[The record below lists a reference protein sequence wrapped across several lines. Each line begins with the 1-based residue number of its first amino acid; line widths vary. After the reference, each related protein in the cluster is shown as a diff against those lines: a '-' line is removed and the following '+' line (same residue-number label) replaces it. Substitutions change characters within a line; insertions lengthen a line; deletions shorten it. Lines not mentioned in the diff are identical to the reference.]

1 MEERFLGSRWAFG
14 TQSGKEKVTVDFT
27 SIQNLNGYIKNLKLQ
42 SQWSLKQ
49 QTGQYN
55 AKGTTLEEWLGDSQ
69 RQTQETVPG
78 DHGDDTLRK
87 IHQKLDVG
95 GKLTQKER
103 DYLQEHDPEAY
114 RELINQEREQKAYEE
129 ALRRC
134 KTQEEAQQLQMGRIN
149 ASLARVQSIE
159 HDPHIP
165 LSKKLEIAMAEK
177 NRVDR
182 VAESTREF
190 VASGEFD
197 ELPTRSEELQAKNED
212 AVDVPAPAPEES
224 DQAEPERGTP
234 ETKDTKPD
242 LETSVE
248 RKIRKARARAV
259 YAAVQTPDQPIAET
273 MDTWA

>member
-1 MEERFLGSRWAFG
+1 M
-14 TQSGKEKVTVDFT
+14 DFV

-55 AKGTTLEEWLGDSQ
+55 AKGATLEDWLGDSRLQ
-69 RQTQETVPG
+69 AEETAPG
-78 DHGDDTLRK
+78 DRGDDTLRK
-87 IHQKLDVG
+87 IHQKLDAG

-114 RELINQEREQKAYEE
+114 RELVNQEREQKAYEQ

-134 KTQEEAQQLQMGRIN
+134 KTQEEARQLQMGRVN
-149 ASLARVQSIE
+149 ASLTRVRAVE

-177 NRVDR
+177 RRVDR

-190 VASGEFD
+190 VASGEFAG
-197 ELPTRSEELQAKNED
+197 LPTRSEELQANED
-212 AVDVPAPAPEES
+212 AIDVPAAAPEEP
-224 DQAEPERGTP
+224 DRAEPERGGPEAEDTAPAPETP
-234 ETKDTKPD
+234 E
-242 LETSVE
+242 E
-248 RKIRKARARAV
+248 RKVRRARARAA
-259 YAAVQTPDQPIAET
+259 YASAQAPAQPAT
-273 MDTWA
+273 DTVDTRA

>member
-1 MEERFLGSRWAFG
+1 MDLM
-14 TQSGKEKVTVDFT
+14 

-55 AKGTTLEEWLGDSQ
+55 AKGTTLEEWLGDTQS
-69 RQTQETVPG
+69 QTQETAPG
-78 DHGDDTLRK
+78 DRGDDTLRK

-103 DYLQEHDPEAY
+103 DYLQDHDPEAY
-114 RELINQEREQKAYEE
+114 RELVNQEREQRAYEQ

-134 KTQEEAQQLQMGRIN
+134 KTQEEAQQLQIGRIN
-149 ASLARVQSIE
+149 ASLSRVQSVE

-190 VASGEFD
+190 ITSGEFD
-197 ELPTRSEELQAKNED
+197 ELPNRAEELQANED
-212 AVDVPAPAPEES
+212 AVDVPAPAPEKS
-224 DQAEPERGTP
+224 DRTEPERDAP
-234 ETKDTKPD
+234 ETEDTEPD
-242 LETSVE
+242 AETSAEQKV
-248 RKIRKARARAV
+248 RKAKARAA
-259 YAAVQTPDQPIAET
+259 YAAVQTPYQPVVET
-273 MDTWA
+273 MDTRA

>member
-1 MEERFLGSRWAFG
+1 M
-14 TQSGKEKVTVDFT
+14 D
-27 SIQNLNGYIKNLKLQ
+27 I
-42 SQWSLKQ
+42 
-49 QTGQYN
+49 
-55 AKGTTLEEWLGDSQ
+55 
-69 RQTQETVPG
+69 
-78 DHGDDTLRK
+78 
-87 IHQKLDVG
+87 G

-114 RELINQEREQKAYEE
+114 RELVNQEREQKAYEE

-134 KTQEEAQQLQMGRIN
+134 KTQEEAQQLQIGRIN
-149 ASLARVQSIE
+149 ASLARVQSVE

-197 ELPTRSEELQAKNED
+197 ELPTQSEELQANED
-212 AVDVPAPAPEES
+212 ALDVPDPAPEES
-224 DQAEPERGTP
+224 NRAEPERDALETEGT
-234 ETKDTKPD
+234 EPD

-248 RKIRKARARAV
+248 RKVRKARARAA
-259 YAAVQTPDQPIAET
+259 YAAVQISDQPVVET

>member
-1 MEERFLGSRWAFG
+1 M
-14 TQSGKEKVTVDFT
+14 DFM

-69 RQTQETVPG
+69 RQTQETASG

-103 DYLQEHDPEAY
+103 DYLREHDPEAY
-114 RELINQEREQKAYEE
+114 RELVNQEREQRAYEE

-134 KTQEEAQQLQMGRIN
+134 KTREESQQLQIGRIN
-149 ASLARVQSIE
+149 ASLARVQSVE

-190 VASGEFD
+190 IVSGEFD
-197 ELPTRSEELQAKNED
+197 ELPTQSEELQANED
-212 AVDVPAPAPEES
+212 VLDVPALEPEES
-224 DQAEPERGTP
+224 DRAEPERNA
-234 ETKDTKPD
+234 
-242 LETSVE
+242 LETEGAEPDQETSAE
-248 RKIRKARARAV
+248 RKVRKVRVRAA
-259 YAAVQTPDQPIAET
+259 YATVQTPDWPVAET

>member
-1 MEERFLGSRWAFG
+1 M
-14 TQSGKEKVTVDFT
+14 DFM
-27 SIQNLNGYIKNLKLQ
+27 SIQSLNGYIKNLKLQ

-69 RQTQETVPG
+69 RQTQETAPG
-78 DHGDDTLRK
+78 NHGDDTLRK

-114 RELINQEREQKAYEE
+114 RELVNQEREQKAYEE

-134 KTQEEAQQLQMGRIN
+134 KTQEEAQQLQIGRIN
-149 ASLARVQSIE
+149 ASLARVQSVE

-165 LSKKLEIAMAEK
+165 LSKKLEIAMVEK

-190 VASGEFD
+190 IASGEFD
-197 ELPTRSEELQAKNED
+197 ELPTRSEELQANED
-212 AVDVPAPAPEES
+212 ALDVPAPEPEES
-224 DQAEPERGTP
+224 DRAEPDRDAL
-234 ETKDTKPD
+234 ETEDTEPD

-248 RKIRKARARAV
+248 RKVRKARARAA
-259 YAAVQTPDQPIAET
+259 YAAVQTPDQPVVET

>member
-1 MEERFLGSRWAFG
+1 M
-14 TQSGKEKVTVDFT
+14 DFM

-69 RQTQETVPG
+69 RQTQETAPE

-114 RELINQEREQKAYEE
+114 RELVNQEREQKAYEE

-134 KTQEEAQQLQMGRIN
+134 KTQEEAQQLQIGRIN
-149 ASLARVQSIE
+149 ASLARVQSVE

-190 VASGEFD
+190 VASGEFN
-197 ELPTRSEELQAKNED
+197 ELPTRSEELQANED
-212 AVDVPAPAPEES
+212 ALNVPAPVLEEF
-224 DQAEPERGTP
+224 DRTEPERGAL
-234 ETKDTKPD
+234 EREDTEPD
-242 LETSVE
+242 LETSAE
-248 RKIRKARARAV
+248 RKVRKARARAA
-259 YAAVQTPDQPIAET
+259 YAALQTPDQPVVET
-273 MDTWA
+273 MDTWV